1 VIQAHRARA
10 NQDVTL
16 HHSAAPVRVE
26 TLAAAIGSLRNN
38 GLRVSTARRLVLGAL
53 FAAERPV
60 SAHEIADAT
69 GGDVASVYRN
79 LETLEQ
85 VGLARHCHLGHGPG
99 MYELAGRPRRDYLVC
114 EVCGDV
120 RAAEPGALADVRADL
135 LDRLGF
141 EPRFDHFPLIGV
153 CSRCCNVDAREAPLP

>member
-1 VIQAHRARA
+1 VRA
-10 NQDVTL
+10 
-16 HHSAAPVRVE
+16 E
-26 TLAAAIGSLRNN
+26 TLGAAIASLRDR

-60 SAHEIADAT
+60 SAQEIADAT

-79 LETLEQ
+79 LDTLEE

-99 MYELAGRPRRDYLVC
+99 MYELAARPRRDYLVC
-114 EVCGDV
+114 EICGDV

-135 LDRLGF
+135 RDRLGF

-153 CSRCCNVDAREAPLP
+153 CSRCCSDKADKAALP

>member
-1 VIQAHRARA
+1 
-10 NQDVTL
+10 VTL
-16 HHSAAPVRVE
+16 HHSADPVRVE
-26 TLAAAIGSLRNN
+26 TLTAAVASLRER

-60 SAHEIADAT
+60 SAPEIADAT

-79 LETLEQ
+79 LETLEE

-114 EVCGDV
+114 ETCGDV
-120 RAAEPGALADVRADL
+120 RAADPGALADVRAAVRE
-135 LDRLGF
+135 RLGF
-141 EPRFDHFPLIGV
+141 EPHFDHFPLIGV
-153 CSRCCNVDAREAPLP
+153 CSRCCSEEAHEAPLP

>member
-1 VIQAHRARA
+1 VRA
-10 NQDVTL
+10 
-16 HHSAAPVRVE
+16 E
-26 TLAAAIGSLRNN
+26 TLGAAIASLRDR

-60 SAHEIADAT
+60 SAQEIADAT

-79 LETLEQ
+79 LETLEE

-114 EVCGDV
+114 ETCGDV
-120 RAAEPGALADVRADL
+120 RAAEPGALADVRDQL
-135 LDRLGF
+135 RRRLGF

-153 CSRCCNVDAREAPLP
+153 CSRCCSVEASRPPLP